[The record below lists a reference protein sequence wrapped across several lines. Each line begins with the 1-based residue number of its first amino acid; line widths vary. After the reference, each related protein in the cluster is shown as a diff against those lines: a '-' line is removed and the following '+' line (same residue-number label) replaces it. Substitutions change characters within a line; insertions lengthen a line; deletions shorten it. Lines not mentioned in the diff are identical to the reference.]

1 MYKMWITWKAFMYFT
16 LISLLE
22 AALDWPEPNDELMLG
37 LTRGHLHEYE
47 LTQAH
52 NLYRQDVLQKSCIY
66 SVAKDDIA
74 ERIELLKE
82 FPTDHLLIDRDHK
95 FLYCYVPKVA
105 CTNWKRMMMIMVSK
119 WNGTD
124 PLQIPAD
131 LAHSAGMFETFQS
144 LSDEEKAVVLSDYNR
159 FILVRHPLE
168 RLLSA
173 FRNKL
178 EGNSRSAKYFQS
190 RIGRQIIKSFRL
202 HATNE
207 SFANANDVTFYEFI
221 QYLLTP
227 ELSKSGN
234 MSFNEHWEPISNLCH
249 PCLVHYNIIGKYET
263 LADDSSLALHMAGAG
278 SLSFPLVYK
287 TASTRERLKQYFN
300 DIPFETLKRL
310 YLLYESD
317 FKNFDYGLEEI
328 FGLELV

>member
-1 MYKMWITWKAFMYFT
+1 MCITWKAFMYFT
-16 LISLLE
+16 LISFLE
-22 AALDWPEPNDELMLG
+22 ALDWAEIGDENVALSVH
-37 LTRGHLHEYE
+37 TKQHEYE

-52 NLYRQDVLQKSCIY
+52 NLHRQDILQKACFY
-66 SVAKDDIA
+66 GAKEDIA
-74 ERIELLKE
+74 ERVEKLNEL
-82 FPTDHLLIDRDHK
+82 PTDHLLIDREHK

-105 CTNWKRMMMIMVSK
+105 CTNWKRIMMIMISK

-131 LAHSAGMFETFQS
+131 LAHSSGMFETFQT
-144 LSDEEKAVVLSDYNR
+144 LNDEEKAVVLSEYNR

-173 FRNKL
+173 YRNKL

-190 RIGRQIIKSFRL
+190 RIGRLIIKSFRM

-207 SFANANDVTFYEFI
+207 SLTNADDVTFNEFI

-234 MSFNEHWEPISNLCH
+234 MSFNEHWEGISNLCH

-263 LADDSSLALHMAGAG
+263 LTDDSSLALHLAGANA
-278 SLSFPLVYK
+278 LNFPIVYK
-287 TASTRERLKQYFN
+287 TSSTRERLKQYFN
-300 DIPFETLKRL
+300 DIPLETLKRL

-328 FGLELV
+328 FGFELI

>member
-1 MYKMWITWKAFMYFT
+1 M
-16 LISLLE
+16 
-22 AALDWPEPNDELMLG
+22 
-37 LTRGHLHEYE
+37 
-47 LTQAH
+47 
-52 NLYRQDVLQKSCIY
+52 
-66 SVAKDDIA
+66 
-74 ERIELLKE
+74 
-82 FPTDHLLIDRDHK
+82 
-95 FLYCYVPKVA
+95 
-105 CTNWKRMMMIMVSK
+105 
-119 WNGTD
+119 
-124 PLQIPAD
+124 
-131 LAHSAGMFETFQS
+131 
-144 LSDEEKAVVLSDYNR
+144 
-159 FILVRHPLE
+159 
-168 RLLSA
+168 
-173 FRNKL
+173 
-178 EGNSRSAKYFQS
+178 QS

-207 SFANANDVTFYEFI
+207 SLANANDVTFYEFI

-263 LADDSSLALHMAGAG
+263 LADDSSLALHMAGAD

-300 DIPFETLKRL
+300 DIPLETLKRL